1 VARQHNEGGAGAGGA
16 LPPLEREMSGR
27 AFRVPGVGGAGAGA
41 GAGGIMN
48 PGFTPETPRVPLPVV
63 ATVSMPARFG
73 IMGASSS
80 PGPMAATA
88 ARPTAFTPLSSRMGA
103 SLGASSSPVG
113 SRMGA
118 SLGASSSPASITA
131 MTPLGSTWL
140 LLACTPDPLE
150 QDMVPQDGAAGAGRE
165 ERERGEERGRER
177 GAESEGGKAGESDR
191 KRGDG
196 AAGGGEALRA
206 ALRALD
212 INNASGGE
220 KIASGR
226 SGMLLY

>member
-1 VARQHNEGGAGAGGA
+1 
-16 LPPLEREMSGR
+16 
-27 AFRVPGVGGAGAGA
+27 
-41 GAGGIMN
+41 MN

-63 ATVSMPARFG
+63 ATVSVPARFG

-88 ARPTAFTPLSSRMGA
+88 ARPTAFTPLS
-103 SLGASSSPVG
+103 

-165 ERERGEERGRER
+165 ERERGEERGEER
-177 GAESEGGKAGESDR
+177 WTDQVC
-191 KRGDG
+191 
-196 AAGGGEALRA
+196 
-206 ALRALD
+206 
-212 INNASGGE
+212 
-220 KIASGR
+220 
-226 SGMLLY
+226 

>member
-27 AFRVPGVGGAGAGA
+27 AFRVPGVVVGG
-41 GAGGIMN
+41 GGGGGGGEIMN
-48 PGFTPETPRVPLPVV
+48 PGFTPQTPRVPLPVV
-63 ATVSMPARFG
+63 ATISMPARLVS
-73 IMGASSS
+73 MGASSS
-80 PGPMAATA
+80 PGHMAATA
-88 ARPTAFTPLSSRMGA
+88 ARPTAFTPLGSRMGA
-103 SLGASSSPVG
+103 SLGASS

-165 ERERGEERGRER
+165 ERQREEERGRESW
-177 GAESEGGKAGESDR
+177 AEREGGTKGESDR
-191 KRGDG
+191 ERGDG
-196 AAGGGEALRA
+196 AAGGGEALRS

-212 INNASGGE
+212 INNASVSGE
-220 KIASGR
+220 KKDCVR
-226 SGMLLY
+226 SGMLL